1 MNIRKAVDKSFETKN
16 LRELL
21 EAPVSA
27 LEGISE
33 RQAQLLSEL
42 GVRTI
47 RDLGEWKF
55 AARAHAIVELA
66 KLED

>member
-1 MNIRKAVDKSFETKN
+1 MNIRKAVDKSYENKT
-16 LRELL
+16 LRELV

-33 RQAQLLSEL
+33 RQAQLLGEL

-55 AARAHAIVELA
+55 AARAHAIAELA
-66 KLED
+66 KLEA